1 MSIAENNS
9 SILIDNHGRRM
20 DYLRLAVT
28 DRCNLRCQYCMP
40 EQGVKHVPH
49 DNILRWEEM
58 LRLCR
63 ILVDHGLR
71 KIRITGGE
79 PFVRKDLVPFLAELA
94 KLEPRP
100 QIGITTNGVLLDRY
114 LDQLE
119 EADIKHLNISLDSL
133 SPQIYKKIT
142 RRNNFKE
149 TWNSLLKAVNRGFN
163 VKTNTVL
170 QPGLNDDEIEDFVKL
185 TKSLP
190 ITARFIEP
198 MPFSGS
204 PDHEFQEFSGYKI
217 KERLEKAFDIKPLN
231 KNDSRV
237 ATLYKVKGYAGR
249 VGIIFA
255 FSRTFCDSCSRMRIS
270 AQGQMRTCL
279 YGQNVLDLREL
290 LRCGS
295 SDKTIIN
302 AINNVLQKRFKNGF
316 EAEKHRTKSLFE
328 SMSAIGG

>member
-1 MSIAENNS
+1 
-9 SILIDNHGRRM
+9 M

-40 EQGVKHVPH
+40 EEGVKHLRH
-49 DNILRWEEM
+49 EHILSFEEM
-58 LRLCR
+58 FRLCR

-79 PFVRKDLVPFLAELA
+79 PFVRKDLVSFLAELST
-94 KLEPRP
+94 LEPRP
-100 QIGITTNGVLLDRY
+100 KIGITTNGVLLDRY
-114 LDQLE
+114 LDELE
-119 EADIKHLNISLDSL
+119 EAGIKNLNISLDSL
-133 SPQIYKKIT
+133 SPETYEKIT
-142 RRNNFKE
+142 RRDNFKE

-170 QPGLNDDEIEDFVKL
+170 QPGFNDQEIEDFAKL

-204 PDHEFQEFSGYKI
+204 PNRKFKEFSGYKI
-217 KERLEKAFDIKPLN
+217 KERLEKSFNIKPLN
-231 KNDSRV
+231 KNDGRV
-237 ATLYKVKGYAGR
+237 ATLYKVDGYEGR

-255 FSRTFCDSCSRMRIS
+255 FSRTFCDSCSRFRIS

-279 YGQNVLDLREL
+279 YEQNVLDLREL

-295 SDKTIIN
+295 SDETIIN
-302 AINNVLQKRFKNGF
+302 TITSVLQKRFKNGY
-316 EAEKHRTKSLFE
+316 EAEKHRTKSLYE

>member
-1 MSIAENNS
+1 
-9 SILIDNHGRRM
+9 M

-40 EQGVKHVPH
+40 EEGVKHVSH
-49 DNILRWEEM
+49 ENVLSFEEM
-58 LRLCR
+58 FRLCR

-79 PFVRKDLVPFLAELA
+79 PFVRKNLVSFLAELTT
-94 KLEPRP
+94 LEPRP
-100 QIGITTNGVLLDRY
+100 RIGITTNGVLLDRY
-114 LDQLE
+114 LDRLE
-119 EADIKHLNISLDSL
+119 EAGIKHLNISLDSL
-133 SPQIYKKIT
+133 SPEIYEKIT
-142 RRNNFKE
+142 RRDNFQE
-149 TWNSLLKAVNRGFN
+149 TWDSLLKAVDRGFN

-170 QPGLNDDEIEDFVKL
+170 QPGLNDHEIEDFTKL
-185 TKSLP
+185 TQSLP

-204 PDHEFQEFSGYKI
+204 PGHEFQEFSGYKI
-217 KERLEKAFDIKPLN
+217 KDRLENSFDIKPLN
-231 KNDSRV
+231 KNDGRV
-237 ATLYKVKGYAGR
+237 ATLYKVNGYKGR

-295 SDKTIIN
+295 SDETIIN
-302 AINNVLQKRFKNGF
+302 AIESVLQKRFKNGF
-316 EAEKHRTKSLFE
+316 EAEKHRTKSLYE